1 MDSEKLSTGKL
12 RAFRLKNTFQDGGR
26 IVIDR
31 LDHLVLTVRS
41 IDVSIAFYSE
51 VLGMEAVTFGDQ
63 GRKALTF
70 GNSKVKTFF

>member
-1 MDSEKLSTGKL
+1 M
-12 RAFRLKNTFQDGGR
+12 
-26 IVIDR
+26 IDR

-70 GNSKVKTFF
+70 GNSKVNKLFG